1 MSDLAASTGVN
12 LEDEREKTLAAS
24 LPQIIKPHWIKHNH
38 LLGTTI
44 ANESGVSTP
53 GKTS

>member
-1 MSDLAASTGVN
+1 MSDLKNGID

-24 LPQIIKPHWIKHNH
+24 LPQIVKPHWIAHVH
-38 LLGTTI
+38 LVGTTI
-44 ANESGVSTP
+44 ANPIGVSTP